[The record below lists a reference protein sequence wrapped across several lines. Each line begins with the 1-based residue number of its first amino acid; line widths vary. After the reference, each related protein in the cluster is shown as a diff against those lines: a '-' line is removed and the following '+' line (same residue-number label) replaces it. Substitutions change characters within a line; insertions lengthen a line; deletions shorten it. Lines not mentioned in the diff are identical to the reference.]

1 MNHFKK
7 LALLFAFSLII
18 TACASAPAKKSFILT
33 TDTNNIVAGNA
44 QLPSLM
50 ISQVRS
56 THRLSTDMFYSR
68 SKNEVEIFT
77 KSDWVSPP
85 TQMLQA
91 AIAQDLNAKNIF
103 QYVIIAPNSI
113 STQYRL
119 DITMTEMNQFFN
131 DKNNQSYVVLR
142 LQARLIN
149 NSNNRIVKSFSF
161 NQTESSETY
170 NAEGGVA
177 AYNRALQTIIDQ
189 LTQNLIQTLHH

>member
-1 MNHFKK
+1 MNHLTK
-7 LALLFAFSLII
+7 LVLLFAFSLIV
-18 TACASAPAKKSFILT
+18 TACASAPAKKSFVLAT
-33 TDTNNIVAGNA
+33 ETNNVVAGNA

-56 THRLSTDMFYSR
+56 TNRLSTDMFYSR

-77 KSDWVSPP
+77 KSDWVTPP

-91 AIAQDLNAKNIF
+91 AIAQDLNAKNLF
-103 QYVIIAPNSI
+103 QYVIMAPNSVT
-113 STQYRL
+113 TQYRL
-119 DITMTEMNQFFN
+119 DMTLTEMNQFF
-131 DKNNQSYVVLR
+131 DEQTKQSYIVLK

-161 NQTESSETY
+161 NQKTPSATY

-177 AYNRALQTIIDQ
+177 AYNSALQTIADQ
-189 LTQNLIQTLHH
+189 LTQNLVQTLRR